1 MSEEGAQ
8 SLQIPPSAQM
18 FQHIISVLIPPAI
31 HVVAKLGIADMVAR
45 APATV
50 EELAAATESNA
61 PSLSRMLKFLT
72 SVGIFSEDAS
82 GKYHQTPLS
91 DTLRTDHPQ
100 STRAVAILFGS
111 ALLWKPF
118 GELATTVATGQPAFN
133 HVFGASFF
141 EYLSAHPEDA
151 AIFNDGMTSTSSIEL
166 PLIIAAYDFSA
177 FNRIVD
183 VGGGAGALLHGILSA
198 NPKLRG
204 VLFDLPSVVKGADS
218 LRSESLAARCEIV
231 GGDVFQNVPEGADAY
246 LMRVVL
252 HDWNDEDAVKILKTC
267 RRAIPAHG
275 KLLLVETVLKRS
287 NEPDPGRFN
296 DLTMLTIAPG
306 GRERTEVEFKELLH
320 HAGFALVRV
329 IPTTGLTSI
338 VEAHPV

>member
-1 MSEEGAQ
+1 MSEQGAQ

-61 PSLSRMLKFLT
+61 PSVSRLLKFLT

-118 GELATTVATGQPAFN
+118 GELATTVATRQPAFN

-151 AIFNDGMTSTSSIEL
+151 AIFNDG
-166 PLIIAAYDFSA
+166 
-177 FNRIVD
+177 
-183 VGGGAGALLHGILSA
+183 
-198 NPKLRG
+198 
-204 VLFDLPSVVKGADS
+204 
-218 LRSESLAARCEIV
+218 
-231 GGDVFQNVPEGADAY
+231 
-246 LMRVVL
+246 
-252 HDWNDEDAVKILKTC
+252 
-267 RRAIPAHG
+267 
-275 KLLLVETVLKRS
+275 
-287 NEPDPGRFN
+287 
-296 DLTMLTIAPG
+296 
-306 GRERTEVEFKELLH
+306 
-320 HAGFALVRV
+320 
-329 IPTTGLTSI
+329 
-338 VEAHPV
+338 